1 MQPTR
6 LILALGLAA
15 ACVLAGQAHA
25 EGNPKPAAAAEGA
38 PPAAP
43 AAAPS
48 ILTNKYAHQWI
59 PMPTFTAA
67 ALPHHG
73 DQRTVGPARGRVLV
87 LVFLASWCEAC
98 QQVTPRLRE
107 VEQRYARLN
116 TDFVYVF
123 AHDTPQD
130 AEGFMQEFKLPSG
143 VLASYEALKAYNNP
157 ELPTVYVGDR
167 RGWLTT
173 RYINIAEPQIQKLS
187 DLLRYLTA
195 F

>member
-1 MQPTR
+1 MHLTR
-6 LILALGLAA
+6 LILPLGLAA
-15 ACVLAGQAHA
+15 ACVLAGQASA
-25 EGNPKPAAAAEGA
+25 EEHPKQAAAAEAA
-38 PPAAP
+38 PPAEP
-43 AAAPS
+43 SAAS
-48 ILTNKYAHQWI
+48 TTLTNRYAHQWI
-59 PMPTFTAA
+59 PMPSFTAQ

-73 DQRTVGPARGRVLV
+73 DQRTVSPARGRVLV

-98 QQVTPRLRE
+98 QQMTPRLRE
-107 VEQRYARLN
+107 IEQRYAHLN

-157 ELPTVYVGDR
+157 ELPSVYVGDR

-173 RYINIAEPQIQKLS
+173 RHINITEPQIQKLS

>member
-1 MQPTR
+1 MHLTR
-6 LILALGLAA
+6 LILPLGLAA
-15 ACVLAGQAHA
+15 ACVLAGQARA
-25 EGNPKPAAAAEGA
+25 EDHPKPAAAAQAA
-38 PPAAP
+38 PHAEP

-48 ILTNKYAHQWI
+48 TRTSQYAHKWI
-59 PMPTFTAA
+59 PMPTFTAS
-67 ALPHHG
+67 ALPHHA

-107 VEQRYARLN
+107 IEQRYGRLN

-130 AEGFMQEFKLPSG
+130 AEGFMQEFKLPAG

-157 ELPTVYVGDR
+157 ELPSVYVGDR

-173 RYINIAEPQIQKLS
+173 RYVNIAEPQIQKLS